1 MITYQ
6 NKQSITLIF
15 DKYWNGELKIEI
27 KRNKTKKKDLFN
39 QNKNMIA

>member
-27 KRNKTKKKDLFN
+27 KRDKTKKKIYSI
-39 QNKNMIA
+39 KIKIW